1 MKPRMKNRHMQR
13 HSRNAMHW
21 GHLKQYGIGNEWD
34 AGGRGVWEVEV
45 EVCITN
51 NNATGLFV
59 HFCFFSGR
67 FQEIKVVGHRLAF
80 LFHFLFYTCLCH

>member
-45 EVCITN
+45 EVKREK
-51 NNATGLFV
+51 ATTPGEV
-59 HFCFFSGR
+59 S
-67 FQEIKVVGHRLAF
+67 
-80 LFHFLFYTCLCH
+80 

>member
-1 MKPRMKNRHMQR
+1 MTNRHMQR

-45 EVCITN
+45 EVKREK
-51 NNATGLFV
+51 ATTPGEV
-59 HFCFFSGR
+59 S
-67 FQEIKVVGHRLAF
+67 
-80 LFHFLFYTCLCH
+80 